1 MPRPMPRDAPVMR
14 AVRPLKSM
22 LMVMAAMFTS
32 RAVLSSL
39 INRLRAW
46 HLSLACTAMSDWT
59 PEVEELRRREA
70 MAEHMGGA
78 EKVARQHSRGKMDAR
93 ARLAALVDPGSLRE
107 IGKIAGRAT
116 YDADGALL
124 DLAASNFIF
133 GRANINGR
141 PVVASA
147 DDFTVRGGAADAAL
161 HRKFVQ
167 CEAMAH
173 EMQLPLIRMID
184 GTGGGGSV
192 KTLEDMGYTYIPHVP
207 GWDHIIT
214 NLDTVPVVA
223 LSLGPTAGLGAARVV
238 ASHYSVMVRGL
249 SQLFAAGPAVAAA
262 IGDTLDREEL
272 GGVEVHARNGVVDD
286 EVASEAEAFAAA
298 RRFLSY
304 LPSSVHGLAERATPT
319 DRVDR
324 RDQSLLSAVPRDAKQ
339 VYSMRRILDGVV
351 DKGSLF
357 EMGSRWG
364 RAAITAFAR
373 LDGWPVAVL
382 ASDPS
387 FLGGSWDAKT
397 SEKAERFVKL
407 ADQFR
412 LPIVHLVDNPGFMI
426 GGEAERAGTIRYGV
440 NAMNA
445 IYRAQV
451 PLASMVIRR
460 AYGIAGSAMSNAE
473 RFQYR
478 FAWPSG
484 DWGSLPIEGG
494 VEVAYKSE
502 LEAAADPAAHLA
514 AIRERL
520 NRVRSPFRTAEKFGV
535 EDIIDPR
542 DTRPLLC
549 EFAELAW
556 AKLGVR

>member
-1 MPRPMPRDAPVMR
+1 
-14 AVRPLKSM
+14 
-22 LMVMAAMFTS
+22 
-32 RAVLSSL
+32 
-39 INRLRAW
+39 
-46 HLSLACTAMSDWT
+46 
-59 PEVEELRRREA
+59 
-70 MAEHMGGA
+70 MGGE

-93 ARLAALVDPGSLRE
+93 ARLQALVDQGSFRE
-107 IGKIAGRAT
+107 IGKIAGRGR
-116 YDADGALL
+116 YGPDGALE

-133 GRANINGR
+133 GRADIDGR

-161 HRKFVQ
+161 HRKFIQ

-173 EMQLPLIRMID
+173 EYQLPLIRMID

-192 KTLEDMGYTYIPHVP
+192 RTLEDMGYTYIPAVP
-207 GWDHIIT
+207 GWDQIIT
-214 NLDTVPVVA
+214 NLDSVPVVA
-223 LSLGPTAGLGAARVV
+223 LALGPTAGLGAARVV

-262 IGDTLDREEL
+262 IGDTLDREQL
-272 GGVEVHARNGVVDD
+272 GGVEVHARNGVVDE

-304 LPSSVHGLAERATPT
+304 LPSSIHGRAT
-319 DRVDR
+319 RVRSRDYRNR
-324 RDQSLLSAVPRDAKQ
+324 RDESLISAVPRDPKQ
-339 VYSMRRILDGVV
+339 VYSMRRIADSVF
-351 DKGSLF
+351 DHGSLF
-357 EMGSRWG
+357 EMGARWG

-397 SEKAERFVKL
+397 SEKVERFVKL
-407 ADQFR
+407 ADQFH

-440 NAMNA
+440 QAMNA
-445 IYRAQV
+445 IYRAKV
-451 PLASMVIRR
+451 PLATVVVRR

-494 VEVAYKSE
+494 IEVAYKSE
-502 LEAAADPAAHLA
+502 LEAAADPAAHLED
-514 AIRERL
+514 IRARL

-549 EFAELAW
+549 EFADLAW
-556 AKLGVR
+556 KKLNCT

>member
-1 MPRPMPRDAPVMR
+1 
-14 AVRPLKSM
+14 
-22 LMVMAAMFTS
+22 
-32 RAVLSSL
+32 
-39 INRLRAW
+39 
-46 HLSLACTAMSDWT
+46 MSWKKEID
-59 PEVEELRRREA
+59 ELGQRRA
-70 MAEHMGGA
+70 MAEKMGGE

-93 ARLAALVDPGSLRE
+93 ARLAAIVDEGSFRE
-107 IGKIAGRAT
+107 IGKIAGRGR
-116 YDADGALL
+116 YGADGELE

-133 GRANINGR
+133 GRANVGGR

-173 EMQLPLIRMID
+173 EYRLPLIRMID

-207 GWDHIIT
+207 GWDEIIA

-223 LSLGPTAGLGAARVV
+223 LALGPTAGLGAARVV

-272 GGVEVHARNGVVDD
+272 GGVDVHTRNGVVDD

-304 LPSSVHGLAERATPT
+304 LPSSIHDRALRTECSDP
-319 DRVDR
+319 VDR
-324 RDQSLLSAVPRDAKQ
+324 REEALLSVVPREAKQ
-339 VYSMRRILDGVV
+339 VYSMRRITAAVFDA
-351 DKGSLF
+351 GSFF
-357 EMGSRWG
+357 EMGARWG
-364 RAAITAFAR
+364 RAVITAFAR
-373 LDGWPVAVL
+373 LDGYPVAVL

-387 FLGGSWDAKT
+387 YLGGSWDAKT

-426 GGEAERAGTIRYGV
+426 GGEAERTGTIRYGV
-440 NAMNA
+440 QAMNA
-445 IYRAQV
+445 IYRATV
-451 PLASMVIRR
+451 PLASVVVRR

-502 LEAAADPAAHLA
+502 LEAAEDPAAHLE
-514 AIRERL
+514 AIRARL
-520 NRVRSPFRTAEKFGV
+520 NRVRSPFRTAEKYGV

-556 AKLGVR
+556 RVLK

>member
-1 MPRPMPRDAPVMR
+1 
-14 AVRPLKSM
+14 
-22 LMVMAAMFTS
+22 
-32 RAVLSSL
+32 
-39 INRLRAW
+39 
-46 HLSLACTAMSDWT
+46 MSW
-59 PEVEELRRREA
+59 EKQVEELAQRRE
-70 MAEHMGGA
+70 MAEKMGGE
-78 EKVARQHSRGKMDAR
+78 EKVARQHGRGKMDAR
-93 ARLAALVDPGSLRE
+93 ARLSALVDQGSFRE
-107 IGKIAGRAT
+107 IGKIAGRGR
-116 YDADGALL
+116 YDENGQLV

-133 GRANINGR
+133 GRANIEGR

-161 HRKFVQ
+161 HRKFIQ
-167 CEAMAH
+167 CEMMAH
-173 EMQLPLIRMID
+173 EYRLPLIRMID

-207 GWDHIIT
+207 GWDEIIT
-214 NLDTVPVVA
+214 NLETVPVVA
-223 LSLGPTAGLGAARVV
+223 LALGPTAGLGAARVV
-238 ASHYSVMVRGL
+238 ASHYSIMVRGI

-272 GGVEVHARNGVVDD
+272 GGVEVHTRNGVVDD

-304 LPSSVHGLAERATPT
+304 LPSSIHGRAARTKSR
-319 DRVDR
+319 DYSGR
-324 RDQSLLSAVPRDAKQ
+324 RDEALLSAVPQDAKQ
-339 VYSMRRILDGVV
+339 VYSMRRIAEAIF
-351 DKGSLF
+351 DKDSFF
-357 EMGSRWG
+357 EMGRRWG
-364 RAAITAFAR
+364 RAVITAFAR
-373 LDGWPVAVL
+373 LDGYPVAVL

-407 ADQFR
+407 ADQFH

-440 NAMNA
+440 QAMNA
-445 IYRAQV
+445 IYRAKV
-451 PLASMVIRR
+451 PLASVVIRR

-502 LEAAADPAAHLA
+502 LEVAEDPAAHLA

-556 AKLGVR
+556 RTLDYK

>member
-1 MPRPMPRDAPVMR
+1 
-14 AVRPLKSM
+14 
-22 LMVMAAMFTS
+22 
-32 RAVLSSL
+32 
-39 INRLRAW
+39 
-46 HLSLACTAMSDWT
+46 MSWNK
-59 PEVEELRRREA
+59 EVGELGQRRA
-70 MAEHMGGA
+70 MAEKMGGE
-78 EKVARQHSRGKMDAR
+78 EKVARQHGRGKMDAR
-93 ARLAALVDPGSLRE
+93 ARLAGIVDAGSFRE
-107 IGKIAGRAT
+107 IGKIAGRGR
-116 YDADGALL
+116 YGADGELE

-133 GRANINGR
+133 GRANIDGR

-173 EMQLPLIRMID
+173 EYRLPLIRMID

-207 GWDHIIT
+207 GWDEIIA

-223 LSLGPTAGLGAARVV
+223 LALGPTAGLGAARVV

-272 GGVEVHARNGVVDD
+272 GGVDVHTRNGVVDD

-304 LPSSVHGLAERATPT
+304 LPSSIHDRALRTECDDP
-319 DRVDR
+319 VGR
-324 RDQSLLSAVPRDAKQ
+324 RDETLLSVVPREAKQ
-339 VYSMRRILDGVV
+339 VYSMRRIANAVFDQ
-351 DKGSLF
+351 GSFF
-357 EMGSRWG
+357 EMGARWG
-364 RAAITAFAR
+364 RAVITAFAR
-373 LDGWPVAVL
+373 LDGYPVAVL

-387 FLGGSWDAKT
+387 YLGGSWDAKT
-397 SEKAERFVKL
+397 SEKAERFVKM

-426 GGEAERAGTIRYGV
+426 GGEAERTGTIRYGV
-440 NAMNA
+440 QAMNA
-445 IYRAQV
+445 IYRATV
-451 PLASMVIRR
+451 PLASVVVRR

-502 LEAAADPAAHLA
+502 LEAAEDPVAHLE

-549 EFAELAW
+549 EFADLAW
-556 AKLGVR
+556 RVLNSRS

>member
-1 MPRPMPRDAPVMR
+1 M
-14 AVRPLKSM
+14 
-22 LMVMAAMFTS
+22 T
-32 RAVLSSL
+32 
-39 INRLRAW
+39 
-46 HLSLACTAMSDWT
+46 DWT
-59 PEVEELRRREA
+59 PEIDDLARRRV
-70 MAEHMGGA
+70 MAEKMGGE
-78 EKVARQHSRGKMDAR
+78 EKVARQHGRGKMDAR
-93 ARLAALVDPGSLRE
+93 ARIAALVDAGSFRE
-107 IGKIAGRAT
+107 IGKIAGRGH
-116 YDADGALL
+116 YDADGNLV

-133 GRANINGR
+133 GRADIDGR

-173 EMQLPLIRMID
+173 EYRLPLIRMID

-192 KTLEDMGYTYIPHVP
+192 RTLEEMGYTYIPHVP
-207 GWDHIIT
+207 GWHEIIA

-223 LSLGPTAGLGAARVV
+223 LALGPTAGLGAARTV

-272 GGVEVHARNGVVDD
+272 GGTDVHTRNGVVDD
-286 EVASEAEAFAAA
+286 EVASEADAFAAA

-304 LPSSVHGLAERATPT
+304 LPSSIHSLAERTEPS
-319 DRVDR
+319 DRIDR
-324 RDQSLLSAVPRDAKQ
+324 RDQSLLSAVPRDAKR
-339 VYSMRRILDGVV
+339 VYSMRKILDAVV

-357 EMGSRWG
+357 EMGGRWG
-364 RAAITAFAR
+364 RGVITAFAR

-387 FLGGSWDAKT
+387 YLGGSWDAKT
-397 SEKAERFVKL
+397 AEKAERFVKL

-412 LPIVHLVDNPGFMI
+412 LPVVHLVDNPGFMI
-426 GGEAERAGTIRYGV
+426 GGEAERTGTIRYGV
-440 NAMNA
+440 QAMNA
-445 IYRAQV
+445 IYRATV
-451 PLASMVIRR
+451 PLACVVIRR

-502 LEAAADPAAHLA
+502 LEAAADPAAHLE

-520 NRVRSPFRTAEKFGV
+520 NKVRSPFRTAEKFGV

-542 DTRPLLC
+542 ETRPLLC
-549 EFAELAW
+549 EFAGLAW
-556 AKLGVR
+556 RKLGAI